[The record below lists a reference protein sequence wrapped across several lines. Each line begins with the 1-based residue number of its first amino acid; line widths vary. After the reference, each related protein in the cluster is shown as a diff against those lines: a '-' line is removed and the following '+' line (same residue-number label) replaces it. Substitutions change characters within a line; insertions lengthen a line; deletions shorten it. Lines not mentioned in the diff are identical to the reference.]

1 MATNTAIVSPEQ
13 VGRLISPLVNQVS
26 QLKIQTND
34 DYEMG
39 CSLLQMIA
47 TRKKQVEDVFDPI
60 VSKAYAAHK
69 EAVGQKK
76 KFMDPLLAAEFAV
89 KGKVSQYHTEQERL
103 RREKEDRER
112 EALKAENEKKAMEEA
127 AALTAAGEK
136 ELADI
141 VIQNAIEETPVVVV
155 PSTVPKQ
162 EGISSRKD
170 WDFRITNEMLIP
182 REYLMVNEKAIRAVV
197 KAQKSL
203 TKIPGVEVFSKD
215 TVSVRV

>member
-1 MATNTAIVSPEQ
+1 MATNTAIVNPEQ
-13 VGRLISPLVNQVS
+13 VGKLISPLVNQVQ

-39 CSLLQMIA
+39 CSLLQVIA
-47 TRKKQVEDVFDPI
+47 TRKKQVEEVFDPI

-89 KGKVSQYHTEQERL
+89 KGKVSQYQAEQERI
-103 RREKEDRER
+103 RRKEEDRQR
-112 EALKAENEKKAMEEA
+112 EFLKAENEKRAIEEA
-127 AALTAAGEK
+127 SQLTAEGEQ

-141 VIQNAIEETPVVVV
+141 VLQNAIEETPVVVV
-155 PSTVPKQ
+155 SSSVPKQ

-170 WDFRITNEMLIP
+170 WNFRITNEMLIP

-203 TKIPGVEVFSKD
+203 TKIPGVEVFSRD